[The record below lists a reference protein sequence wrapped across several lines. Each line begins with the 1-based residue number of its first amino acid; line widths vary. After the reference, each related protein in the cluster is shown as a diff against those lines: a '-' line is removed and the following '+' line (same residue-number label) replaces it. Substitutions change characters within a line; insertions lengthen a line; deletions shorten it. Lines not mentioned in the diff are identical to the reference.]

1 MSSMPVTVKL
11 LVNAVL
17 LTTRSSAKITPLL
30 VPEVLTLIPWVV
42 LPEDSVSVNE
52 SFGVVLFPIVTVP
65 ELLSIVILV
74 PAVSLDSSRPL
85 EIPEVPEVTV

>member
-1 MSSMPVTVKL
+1 MPVTVKL

-30 VPEVLTLIPWVV
+30 VPEVLTLIPCVV
-42 LPEDSVSVNE
+42 LPEDSVRVNE
-52 SFGVVLFPIVTVP
+52 SFGVVLLPIVTVP
-65 ELLSIVILV
+65 VLLSIVILV
-74 PAVSLDSSRPL
+74 PAVSLDSRRPL

>member
-1 MSSMPVTVKL
+1 MPVTVKL